1 MFGSC
6 MKPLDLDIS
15 GDREFF
21 EMSLDHL
28 CVAGFDG
35 YWKRLNPSWTRTL
48 GFTAEELMACPLIE
62 FVHPDDR
69 EPTLAAR
76 GRLKHGEPLRALI
89 NRYRSKDGTYRWFE
103 WRSVSNVERE
113 LVYAI
118 ARDVTAERE
127 AQRVLQEAREAQ
139 DRMQRQL
146 MLADRLASVGTLAAG
161 VAHEINNPLAY
172 VLTNLDLIIEDLA
185 EAANGSPS
193 TRFAEAIVMAR
204 EAREGTERIRKIVR
218 GLKTFSRAEEERR
231 TVIDVT
237 DVLDLSLQMTLNEI
251 RHRARLVKDYGPLPL
266 VEGDD
271 SRLGQVFINLLVNA
285 AQAIGDGDPDGNEIR
300 LVTGT
305 DAAGDA
311 FVEIY
316 DTGPGIP
323 TDAMDRIFDP
333 FFTTKAI
340 GIGTGL
346 GLSICHN
353 IVTSMGGKLT
363 ATNRDSGGAVFRVT
377 LPAASGPRPE
387 GPTSTP
393 LASTSARRAAIL
405 VVDDEVSLG
414 QVLQRRL
421 RDHDVTAVTSARE
434 ALDLLARDAH
444 FDVILSDLMMPEM
457 SGMQLYDEI
466 FRRRPEIALRVVFM
480 TGGAFTGAAPEFLER
495 VPNECLEKPFT
506 ESALRAAIQ
515 RIVK

>member
-1 MFGSC
+1 

-35 YWKRLNPSWTRTL
+35 YWKRLNPAWTRTL
-48 GFTAEELMACPLIE
+48 GYTAEELMACPLIE

-69 EPTLAAR
+69 EPTLAGR
-76 GRLKHGEPLRALI
+76 GRLMDGEPLRALA
-89 NRYRSKDGTYRWFE
+89 NRYRCKDGTYRWFE
-103 WRSVSNVERE
+103 WRSVANVERQ

-127 AQRVLQEAREAQ
+127 AQRVLHEAREAQ
-139 DRMQRQL
+139 ERMQRQL
-146 MLADRLASVGTLAAG
+146 VLADRMASVGTLAAG

-172 VLTNLDLIIEDLA
+172 VLANLDMIIEDLA
-185 EAANGSPS
+185 EMSGGSPS
-193 TRFAEAIVMAR
+193 VRVAESIVMVR

-218 GLKTFSRAEEERR
+218 GLKTFSRAGEERR
-231 TVIDVT
+231 AVIDVT
-237 DVLDLSLQMTLNEI
+237 NVLDASLQMTFNEI
-251 RHRARLVKDYGPLPL
+251 RHRAHLVKEYDALPL

-271 SRLGQVFINLLVNA
+271 SRLGQVFTNLLVNA
-285 AQAIGDGDPDGNEIR
+285 AQAIGDGRPDENEIR

-323 TDAMDRIFDP
+323 ADAMNRIFDP

-340 GIGTGL
+340 GEGTGL

-353 IVTSMGGKLT
+353 IVTGMGGKVT
-363 ATNRDSGGAVFRVT
+363 ASNRESGGALFRVT
-377 LPAASGPRPE
+377 LPAASGPRKPVPA
-387 GPTSTP
+387 PTPVESV
-393 LASTSARRAAIL
+393 SSRRATIL
-405 VVDDEVSLG
+405 IVDDEVSVG
-414 QVLQRRL
+414 QVLRRRL

-434 ALDLLARDAH
+434 ALDVLARDAR

-457 SGMQLYDEI
+457 SGIQLYDELL
-466 FRRRPEIALRVVFM
+466 RTRPGIVERVVFM
-480 TGGAFTGAAPEFLER
+480 TGGAFTGAAPEFLKR

-515 RIVK
+515 RLVK